1 MNKKILFFL
10 ALFSSLVFGS
20 FSLSAADSASPYD
33 TVFGFVK
40 DTNSAVDAILDA
52 GKEVSKIDSTKLA
65 DYFKSLSLWKKLSE
79 NSQNFITSNIGKVSK
94 FAKKLG
100 WIMNAVDLAPSV
112 YNMVTSFRNR
122 DKQKFKES
130 FRDVTLKT
138 VSILTGIGIGAAV
151 TAAIPVV
158 VAATAATGGGAAVVA
173 AVGAVVA
180 VGVGM
185 AVDYGVKTLTS
196 KTIEKFAGSLYDKMI
211 GNDTLTSI
219 GRSGGSGS
227 GGKGGG
233 DGPVTLDA
241 LKW

>member
-1 MNKKILFFL
+1 MNKKILIFL
-10 ALFSSLVFGS
+10 ALFSSMVFGS
-20 FSLSAADSASPYD
+20 FSLSAAESASPYD
-33 TVFGFVK
+33 GVVGFAK
-40 DTNSAVDAILDA
+40 DTNSTVDAILDA

-79 NSQNFITSNIGKVSK
+79 NSQNFIARNIGKLSK
-94 FAKKLG
+94 YVKNFG
-100 WIMNAVDLAPSV
+100 WIVNALDLAPSV
-112 YNMVTSFRNR
+112 YNMVTSFKQR
-122 DKQKFKES
+122 DKEKFKTS

-138 VSILTGIGIGAAV
+138 TSILTGLGIGAAV
-151 TAAIPVV
+151 SAAIPVA
-158 VAATAATGGGAAVVA
+158 VAATAATGGAAAVIV
-173 AVGAVVA
+173 AVGAVVT

-196 KTIEKFAGSLYDKMI
+196 KTIEKFAGKLYDKLI

-219 GRSGGSGS
+219 GSGGS

-241 LKW
+241 LQW

>member
-40 DTNSAVDAILDA
+40 DTISAVDAILDA

-151 TAAIPVV
+151 
-158 VAATAATGGGAAVVA
+158 VA

-219 GRSGGSGS
+219 GRSGGSG
-227 GGKGGG
+227 GGSKGGG